1 MIRSDSKRG
10 HARFLMA
17 GASGLALMVSHGTA
31 LAQDASEGGLEEIV
45 VTAQKKQES
54 LQDIPVAVTAITT
67 DQLENLQVRS
77 LTAISGL
84 APNVTQVASVSG
96 SDPIITMRGIVGG
109 NATNGTDTAVA
120 MYIDGVYLARTTGS
134 SFDVADIERV
144 EVLRGPQG
152 TLYGRSSTGGAVN
165 FITSGPKGEFYARA
179 EGTIGN
185 FDRRRVKVRLDTP
198 MVGNFSFT
206 ASYLHDEA
214 RGSVRNLNGGLTWDF
229 SAANRF
235 FKGKRK
241 SVKTLGAYNTEAGF
255 FAARYEAPSGG
266 VTVDY
271 KFDITSSDR
280 ANQAQQILVDYVG
293 VAPASLVSLKRLKA
307 VSMPMTTPE
316 RLRTFGHSLTVSAD
330 LAEGLTLKSI
340 TGYRGSKDSYT
351 NDVAG
356 SGGAVPGVGAFGL
369 TNIVAYEKT
378 NGFSQEVQ
386 LNYVSSQ
393 IDVVG
398 GINYFHER
406 TTSTAPVYIFQFV
419 PLTLPNRTTLQPL
432 SDGDVTANNESIA
445 AFLQATL
452 HVTDQLD
459 VTGGIRHTKDDRA
472 ADERGAFL
480 GVARNDFAA
489 KFSKT
494 DWAANVTFR
503 PTDDITLY
511 AKASSG
517 YLSGGVFAGFA
528 FKPETVIQYEVGAKA
543 DLLDRRLRLNVAA
556 FHTDYSDLQVA
567 SFYQVPG
574 TANFAYYIKNV
585 ADADIDGFE
594 VELTAMPVDGL
605 TLSANYGYTKFDYIT
620 TPPGVINPSY
630 RPKHSAAVNLN
641 YQFPEFAGGIKPILD
656 INARYTGDQ
665 FYLPA
670 AGNSVP
676 YALNPALLDTLTNN
690 SAWVVDAR
698 FTLAEVP
705 LAGSQAKFSLWSK
718 NLFNN
723 RDLANATDAT
733 GGAIV
738 NGQFRHPRT
747 FGLDVGFEF

>member
-10 HARFLMA
+10 YAQFLMA
-17 GASGLALMVSHGTA
+17 GASGLALLVSHGTA
-31 LAQDASEGGLEEIV
+31 FAEDASEGGLEEIV
-45 VTAQKKQES
+45 VTAQKRQES
-54 LQDIPVAVTAITT
+54 LQDVPVAVTAVTS

-77 LTAISGL
+77 LAALSGL

-96 SDPIITMRGIVGG
+96 SDPIITMRGIIGG

-120 MYIDGVYLARTTGS
+120 MYIDGVYLARTTGA

-165 FITSGPKGEFYARA
+165 FITSGPKGEMGGRIEA
-179 EGTIGN
+179 TVGN
-185 FDRRRVKVRLDTP
+185 FDRRRVKVRFDTP
-198 MVGNFSFT
+198 KIGNFSFT
-206 ASYLHDEA
+206 GSYLHDEA
-214 RGSVRNLNGGLTWDF
+214 RGPIRNLSGGLTWDF

-241 SVKTLGAYNTEAGF
+241 SAKTLGAYNTDAAF
-255 FAARYEAPSGG
+255 FAARFESPSGG

-271 KFDITSSDR
+271 KFDMTSSDR
-280 ANQAQQILVDYVG
+280 TNIAQQILVDYVR

-330 LAEGLTLKSI
+330 LADGLTLKSI

-356 SGGAVPGVGAFGL
+356 SGGAIPGAGTFGL
-369 TNIVAYEKT
+369 TNGIFYEKT

-393 IDVVG
+393 IDVIG

-419 PLTLPNRTTLQPL
+419 PFTVPKTSTLSPVVN
-432 SDGDVTANNESIA
+432 GDVTANNESIA
-445 AFLQATL
+445 AFVQATV

-459 VTGGIRHTKDDRA
+459 ITGGIRHTKDDRA

-480 GVARNDFAA
+480 GVPRTDFAA

-494 DWAANVTFR
+494 DWAANISFR
-503 PTDDITLY
+503 PSDDITLY

-517 YLSGGVFAGFA
+517 YLSGGVFAGFG
-528 FKPETVIQYEVGAKA
+528 FKPETVIQYEAGAKA

-567 SFYQVPG
+567 SFYPVPG

-594 VELTAMPVDGL
+594 VEVTAVPVDGL

-620 TPPGVINPSY
+620 TPPGVVNPSY
-630 RPKHSAAVNLN
+630 RPKHSGAINLN
-641 YQFPEFAGGIKPILD
+641 YQFPEVGGGIQPTLD
-656 INARYTGDQ
+656 VNARYTGDQ
-665 FYLPA
+665 FLVPA

-676 YALNPALLDTLTNN
+676 YALNPGLVNALSKN
-690 SAWVVDAR
+690 SSWIVDAR
-698 FTLAEVP
+698 FTLAQIP
-705 LAGSQAKFSLWSK
+705 LAGSKAKVSLWSK
-718 NLFNN
+718 NLTNN

-738 NGQFRHPRT
+738 NGQFRQPRT